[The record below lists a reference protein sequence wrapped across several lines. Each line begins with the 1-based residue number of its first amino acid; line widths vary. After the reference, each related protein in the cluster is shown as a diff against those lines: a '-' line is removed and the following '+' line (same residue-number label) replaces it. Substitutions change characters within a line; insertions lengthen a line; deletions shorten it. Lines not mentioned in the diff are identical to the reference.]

1 MKDLSKHLYE
11 KLANLSRK
19 PGVYL
24 YKDKNGD
31 VIYIGKA
38 KVLRNR
44 VRSYFQDSRGID
56 PKTQH
61 LVSRIHDLETI
72 ITDTEVE
79 ALILEAN
86 LVKEH
91 KPRYNINLKDDK
103 SFPFIRV
110 TNEPYPR
117 IFPTRKVVRD
127 GSRYFGPYT
136 NVIRMKA
143 LLSTIKKIFPIRS
156 CNLPL
161 NDKTIV
167 EKKFKVCLNYHIHRC
182 HGPCEGLVSEE
193 EYNRMINYIVEFI
206 KGNTSK
212 LEQDIEKRMQELSA
226 EFRFEEAAR
235 LRDQLHSISMFSERQ
250 KVLDNDLV
258 NRDIVATAV
267 DDGDACCVVF
277 RVREGKIISKDHFYL
292 ENAQGEN
299 VDAITRVFLQQFY
312 LKLEDV
318 PSEIFV
324 PCSFGRD
331 HKALEE
337 WLSQKSNGRVSLLF
351 PQRGEKARLLSMV
364 SKNARHHLD
373 ELKLKKMQSKEYLA
387 GSVKALQAALQ
398 LEKPPKRI
406 EGFDV
411 SNIQGTN
418 PVASMVCFINGRAA
432 KGEYRRFKI
441 RSKETPD
448 DFTMMHEAVKRRYT
462 RVLKE
467 EKPLPDL
474 ILIDGG
480 KGQLNAALSALKEA
494 GVENQPIVALA
505 KRLDEVFKPG
515 LSEPQNVP
523 RDSAG
528 LKLLQRVRDES
539 HRFAVTYHR
548 ALRKKRTL
556 TSELIEI
563 PGVGEKRRADLLK
576 RFRSVENIKAAS
588 VEDLAGVSS
597 ITPKLARAIFKHL
610 HNEAKDKEERFL

>member
-1 MKDLSKHLYE
+1 MKTLPKNLHE
-11 KLANLSRK
+11 KLNNLSRK

-24 YKDKNGD
+24 YKNKHGEI
-31 VIYIGKA
+31 IYIGKA

-44 VRSYFQDSRGID
+44 VRSYFQDSRTID
-56 PKTQH
+56 SKTAH
-61 LVSRIHDLETI
+61 LVSRIADFETI

-117 IFPTRKVVRD
+117 IFPTRKIIKD

-136 NVIRMKA
+136 NVVRMKA

-161 NDKTIV
+161 NAKTIS

-182 HGPCEGLVSEE
+182 HGPCEGFVSQE
-193 EYNRMINYIVEFI
+193 EYTRTINYIVDFI
-206 KGNTSK
+206 KGNTSH
-212 LEQDIEKRMQELSA
+212 LEKDIRQRMLELSS
-226 EFRFEEAAR
+226 ELRFEEAAR
-235 LRDQLHSISMFSERQ
+235 LRDQLNSITMFSERQ
-250 KVLDNDLV
+250 KVLDNHLND
-258 NRDIVATAV
+258 RDIIATAV
-267 DDGDACCVVF
+267 DDGDACSVVF
-277 RVREGKIISKDHFYL
+277 RVREGKIVSKDNFFL
-292 ENAQGEN
+292 EHVKGESLA
-299 VDAITRVFLQQFY
+299 AITKVFLQQFY
-312 LKLEDV
+312 LKVDDV
-318 PSEIFV
+318 PPEILV
-324 PCSFGRD
+324 PGHFGDD
-331 HKALEE
+331 HAALQE
-337 WLSQKSNGRVSLLF
+337 WLSQKCGKRVTLVH
-351 PQRGEKARLLSMV
+351 PKRGEKVRLLDMCAR
-364 SKNARHHLD
+364 NAGHHLD
-373 ELKLKKMQSKEYLA
+373 ELKLKKMQSKEYIA
-387 GSVKALQAALQ
+387 GSVKALQQALQ
-398 LEKPPKRI
+398 LEAAPRRI
-406 EGFDV
+406 EGFDI

-441 RSKETPD
+441 RSKESPD
-448 DFTMMHEAVKRRYT
+448 DFLMMYEAVKRRYT

-467 EKPLPDL
+467 KKNLPDL

-480 KGQLNAALSALKEA
+480 KGQLNAALKALKELGLDSQA
-494 GVENQPIVALA
+494 LVALA

-515 LSEPQNVP
+515 VSEPQNVP

-548 ALRKKRTL
+548 TLRKKRTL
-556 TSELIEI
+556 TSELSGI
-563 PGVGEKRRADLLK
+563 PGIGEKRKNDLLK
-576 RFRSVENIKAAS
+576 HFRSIENIKALT
-588 VEDLAGVSS
+588 VEELAEVDS
-597 ITPKLARAIFKHL
+597 ISKKLAQTIYDHL
-610 HNEAKDKEERFL
+610 HSVSKR

>member
-1 MKDLSKHLYE
+1 LKSVSQNLQE
-11 KLANLSRK
+11 KLDNLSRK

-24 YKDKNGD
+24 YKNKHGEI
-31 VIYIGKA
+31 IYIGKA

-44 VRSYFQDSRGID
+44 VRSYFQDSRGVD
-56 PKTQH
+56 AKTSH
-61 LVSRIHDLETI
+61 LVARIVDLETI

-117 IFPTRKVVRD
+117 IFPTRKIVQD

-143 LLSTIKKIFPIRS
+143 VLSTIKKIFPIRS

-161 NDKTIV
+161 NDQNISAQ
-167 EKKFKVCLNYHIHRC
+167 KFKVCLNYHIHRC
-182 HGPCEGLVSEE
+182 NGPCEGLISQQ
-193 EYNRMINYIVEFI
+193 EYNRTIDYIVDFI
-206 KGNTSK
+206 RGNTSH
-212 LEQDIEKRMQELSA
+212 LENDIRRRMHELSK
-226 EFRFEEAAR
+226 ELRFEEAAR
-235 LRDQLHSISMFSERQ
+235 VRDQLNSITMFSERQ
-250 KVLDNDLV
+250 KVLDNNLN
-258 NRDIVATAV
+258 NRDIIATAV
-267 DDGDACCVVF
+267 DDGDACSVVF

-292 ENAQGEN
+292 EHTQGEN
-299 VDAITRVFLQQFY
+299 LAEITKVFLQQFY
-312 LKLEDV
+312 LKVEDV
-318 PSEIFV
+318 PPEILV
-324 PCSFGRD
+324 PGHFGEN
-331 HKALEE
+331 HVALEE
-337 WLSQKSNGRVSLLF
+337 WFSQKAHRKVVLLHPKRGEKVSLLNMCT
-351 PQRGEKARLLSMV
+351 R
-364 SKNARHHLD
+364 NAKHHLD
-373 ELKLKKMQSKEYLA
+373 ELKLKKMQSREYIA
-387 GSVKALQAALQ
+387 GSVKALQQALQ
-398 LEKPPKRI
+398 LEQAPRRI
-406 EGFDV
+406 EGFDI

-441 RSKETPD
+441 RSKESPD
-448 DFTMMHEAVKRRYT
+448 DFLMMHEAVKRRYT

-467 EKPLPDL
+467 KKALPDL

-480 KGQLNAALSALKEA
+480 KGQLNAALKALKEV
-494 GVENQPIVALA
+494 GLETQPIVALA

-515 LSEPQNVP
+515 IAEPQNVP

-548 ALRKKRTL
+548 TLRKKRTL
-556 TSELIEI
+556 TSELNDI
-563 PGVGEKRRADLLK
+563 PGIGEKRKNDLLK
-576 RFRSVENIKAAS
+576 HFRSVENMKALS
-588 VEDLAGVSS
+588 VEELAEVDSVSE
-597 ITPKLARAIFKHL
+597 KLARIIFDHL
-610 HNEAKDKEERFL
+610 HKEKKAEKS

>member
-1 MKDLSKHLYE
+1 MKTVSKNVQE
-11 KLANLSRK
+11 KLDNLSRK

-24 YKDKNGD
+24 YKNKHGEI
-31 VIYIGKA
+31 IYIGKA

-44 VRSYFQDSRGID
+44 VRSYFQDSRNVD

-61 LVSRIHDLETI
+61 LVSRIADLETI

-110 TNEPYPR
+110 TNEPYQR
-117 IFPTRKVVRD
+117 IFPTRKIIKD

-143 LLSTIKKIFPIRS
+143 VLSTIKKIFPIRS

-161 NDKTIV
+161 NEKTIS

-182 HGPCEGLVSEE
+182 YGPCEGLISQE
-193 EYNRMINYIVEFI
+193 EYNRTINYIVDFI
-206 KGNTSK
+206 RGNTSQ
-212 LEQDIEKRMQELSA
+212 LEHDIRERMLDLSKQL
-226 EFRFEEAAR
+226 RFEEAAR
-235 LRDQLHSISMFSERQ
+235 LRDQLNSITMFSERQ
-250 KVLDNDLV
+250 KVLDNNQND
-258 NRDIVATAV
+258 RDIIATAV
-267 DDGDACCVVF
+267 DDGDACSVVF
-277 RVREGKIISKDHFYL
+277 RVREGRIVSKDHFYL
-292 ENAQGEN
+292 EHTKGEN
-299 VDAITRVFLQQFY
+299 LAAITRVFLQQFY
-312 LKLEDV
+312 LKVEDIPREILV
-318 PSEIFV
+318 PGH
-324 PCSFGRD
+324 FGDD
-331 HKALEE
+331 HAALEE
-337 WLSQKSNGRVSLLF
+337 WLSQKNNRKVTLLH
-351 PQRGEKARLLSMV
+351 PQRGEKVKLLQMCTR
-364 SKNARHHLD
+364 NAKHHLD
-373 ELKLKKMQSKEYLA
+373 ELKLKKMQSKEYIA
-387 GSVKALQAALQ
+387 GSVKALQQALQ
-398 LEKPPKRI
+398 LEQAPRRI
-406 EGFDV
+406 EGFDI

-441 RSKETPD
+441 RSKESPD

-467 EKPLPDL
+467 KKSLPDL

-480 KGQLNAALSALKEA
+480 KGQLNAALNALKEV
-494 GVENQPIVALA
+494 GLDNQPIIALA

-515 LSEPQNVP
+515 FSDPQNVP

-548 ALRKKRTL
+548 TLRKKRTL
-556 TSELIEI
+556 TSELNSI
-563 PGVGEKRRADLLK
+563 PGIGEKRKNDLLK
-576 RFRSVENIKAAS
+576 HFRSVENIKALS
-588 VEDLAGVSS
+588 VEELAEVDS
-597 ITPKLARAIFKHL
+597 ISIKLARHIFNHL
-610 HNEAKDKEERFL
+610 HPDEKR